1 MKGKE
6 ERAGRIDIDTL
17 RRGDSLAQWSYSE
30 PIRGVL
36 LASSVRLGKTL
47 GAINP
52 EVLNCVATAASE
64 TLGCYDKPVIE
75 PPGNVFPSRP
85 IPPQGIAQKYGTHQ
99 RFSGKTGQSN

>member
-1 MKGKE
+1 
-6 ERAGRIDIDTL
+6 L

-52 EVLNCVATAASE
+52 KVLNCVATAASE

-75 PPGNVFPSRP
+75 PPGMFSLLGQFRHKELRRSMALIN
-85 IPPQGIAQKYGTHQ
+85 
-99 RFSGKTGQSN
+99 RFLERLGNQIKLRGGC